1 MKIRPPTS
9 ISRFSS
15 WNLTYITSVGYRYY
29 WRKLILIAH
38 KCIAYFGSLHVWQ
51 YKTKH
56 IIITDNKFITTY
68 VILSFTLSHHIH
80 NIGIYMS
87 NKHSHTLL
95 IHMTNTHSLI
105 KSIHIVSYTYKTWNR
120 THWNIESS
128 YQDLHIG
135 EGMRSF
141 KLCSLLSGV
150 TLKSPWI
157 NEFPDPLPCLP
168 GAPTVAGGVW
178 YYNWMWLSQL

>member
-1 MKIRPPTS
+1 
-9 ISRFSS
+9 
-15 WNLTYITSVGYRYY
+15 
-29 WRKLILIAH
+29 
-38 KCIAYFGSLHVWQ
+38 VWQ
-51 YKTKH
+51 HKTKH

-128 YQDLHIG
+128 YQDLHIWRRH
-135 EGMRSF
+135 EIVQVMFTIVRSDVEESLNKWVPWSAPLF
-141 KLCSLLSGV
+141 TRCSHSGRWS
-150 TLKSPWI
+150 LI
-157 NEFPDPLPCLP
+157 L
-168 GAPTVAGGVW
+168 
-178 YYNWMWLSQL
+178 QLDVIIPVIRNGFW